1 MFSARKSLKI
11 GAAAMLGALF
21 AVPSAAQAGVVVK
34 SSGPSAA
41 QYPVGT
47 KLDDAATITLQ
58 DGDAITI
65 LTSGGTRV
73 LRGEG
78 TFRVGARVR
87 ASQSR
92 FAALTRKRAA
102 SRVRT
107 GAVRAG
113 DDDAPLTSP
122 NLWYVD
128 VSRPA
133 TMCLYDIE
141 TVRLWR
147 PGTEGD
153 MTYEVADTNSPA
165 HIHVAFADGEMIA
178 ALDKDRMPLSDGG
191 TYQIS
196 NAEGGEAVTITFV
209 SLDGEFA
216 TPDALA
222 EGLIAKGCTQQLD
235 LLATTLE
242 EEAV

>member
-1 MFSARKSLKI
+1 MFSAKKSTV
-11 GAAAMLGALF
+11 LGAIALAGVLF
-21 AVPSAAQAGVVVK
+21 VAPGVANAGVVVK

-58 DGDAITI
+58 AGDTLTI

-78 TFRVGARVR
+78 SFRVGARVR

-128 VSRPA
+128 VSRSA
-133 TMCLYDIE
+133 TMCLYDLD
-141 TVRLWR
+141 TVRMWR
-147 PGTEGD
+147 PGTEGEA
-153 MTYEVADTNSPA
+153 TYEVADTNSPA
-165 HIHVAFADGEMIA
+165 HIRVSFADGEMIS
-178 ALDKDRMPLSDGG
+178 ALDRDRMPVSEGG
-191 TYQIS
+191 TYRIS
-196 NAEGGEAVTITFV
+196 SSEGGEAVTVTFV
-209 SLDGEFA
+209 SLEGEFEA
-216 TPDALA
+216 PDALA
-222 EGLIAKGCTQQLD
+222 EGLIANGCMQQLD
-235 LLATTLE
+235 LLASTLE